1 MLFLQHAPFI
11 RRPALQSQEATCN
24 PKYACVCRHWG
35 HFYVG
40 AKISCGCCIDEC
52 VDWLWAFT
60 PEKGLTNDNVAPGN
74 PSPEG
79 MFEQNVVAH
88 MRCEIRNGVAKAL
101 LLPNVQWLA
110 SYGATV
116 TLKLTAE
123 DQSSI
128 SPNASFLTPLAN
140 AATFTLGIGASGSA
154 NATRVETI
162 QFNYSNR
169 ELLQEARKDLL
180 AGITSCEGFQ
190 RGVMIESDLKIGQL
204 IYDKAVVA
212 GAAGEATSKSI
223 TTAPFSQFQF
233 ELTFTATFSGNLTS
247 TWKFTRT
254 TVNGSGNL
262 LSATRTNTQY
272 VLITL
277 GPATPQD
284 CCSS

>member
-1 MLFLQHAPFI
+1 MLARRFLTVVVLTSF
-11 RRPALQSQEATCN
+11 SS
-24 PKYACVCRHWG
+24 G
-35 HFYVG
+35 
-40 AKISCGCCIDEC
+40 CG
-52 VDWLWAFT
+52 LFT

-88 MRCEIRNGVAKAL
+88 IRCEIRNGVARAI

-110 SYGATV
+110 NYGATV
-116 TLKLTAE
+116 TLKLTSQ
-123 DQSSI
+123 DQSSLN
-128 SPNASFLTPLAN
+128 PTASFLTPLAG
-140 AATFTLGIGASGSA
+140 AQSFTLGIGANGSA

-162 QFNYSNR
+162 QFNYLNR
-169 ELLQEARKDLL
+169 ELLQEAKKDFR

-190 RGVMIESDLKIGQL
+190 RGVMIESDLKIGQF

-212 GAAGEATSKSI
+212 GAAGEATSKSV
-223 TTAPFSQFQF
+223 TTPPYSQFQF
-233 ELTFTATFSGNLTS
+233 ELTFTASFGGNLTP

-277 GPATPQD
+277 GQATPQTAALHNAALTGNATGQGVQ
-284 CCSS
+284 SLMKGF